1 MQKEIKTPVPGLK
14 HNCCTV
20 CNLAFKEGAYKEHI
34 ASVSHAECVRAR
46 QPIYN
51 DIDALITQMNEDLF
65 AKQQSERSSLPC
77 KGDGQTL
84 TSL

>member
-1 MQKEIKTPVPGLK
+1 MRKEIKTPVPASK
-14 HNCCTV
+14 HNSCMV
-20 CNLAFKEGAYKEHI
+20 CHVTFKEGAFKEHI

-65 AKQQSERSSLPC
+65 AK
-77 KGDGQTL
+77 
-84 TSL
+84 